1 MSFLLTSVLIASH
14 TMFSPVSVPS
24 ATLTENTPAWTDT
37 SPSYEW
43 GDDLTVALTKA
54 EKDEL
59 PVLLLFTGSDWCSPC
74 KVLESTVTDTEEFLS
89 HAGDH
94 VHLVRIDL
102 PQSPNIISAERMA
115 INKDLAKRYAING
128 YPTLL
133 FVNTDGRAISK
144 YEGPRETAS
153 LLAEC
158 EVMQHRSK
166 YISTLLAAAEQRT
179 GAARAA
185 LLQEAVTSVGDR
197 SILIR
202 EYAMEVSEAGGL
214 PERMASLPN
223 SGLSE
228 EEQIQTF
235 FQTVMQMDDGEA
247 NEALRN
253 KLNEDIGHQFRYA
266 VTQTLLSNL
275 YAATEFEEMQDVI
288 TNAADH
294 GMIFEKGTYVGDL
307 VGQVETARQGGE
319 DGVAFLRA
327 QIQTD
332 NDFYQTCDEIN
343 TISDPQKRLDLLM
356 SYDDR
361 PLNAVNDQWRH
372 IQIGYTFEMLNDDDK
387 AIEHFVKAR
396 DYPDANHP
404 ANSRYAQE
412 QIDRI
417 DGGSQD

>member
-1 MSFLLTSVLIASH
+1 MSMLLLAAVASH

-24 ATLTENTPAWTDT
+24 ATHTENTLTWTDT
-37 SPSYEW
+37 SPSDEW
-43 GDDLTVALTKA
+43 GDDLTVALAKA
-54 EKDEL
+54 EYDEL

-115 INKDLAKRYAING
+115 INKDLANRYAING

-133 FVNTDGRAISK
+133 FVNTDGRTISM

-166 YISTLLAAAEQRT
+166 YISALLNAASQRT

-197 SILIR
+197 SILTR
-202 EYAMEVSEAGGL
+202 EYAMEISEAGGL
-214 PERMASLPN
+214 PERMASSP
-223 SGLSE
+223 SSDMSE
-228 EEQIQTF
+228 EEQREEFFETTMMMGEEERIQ
-235 FQTVMQMDDGEA
+235 A
-247 NEALRN
+247 YRH
-253 KLNEDIGHQFRYA
+253 KLKEDIGREFCFAITRA
-266 VTQTLLSNL
+266 LVSAL
-275 YAATEFEEMQDVI
+275 YRTMQFEEIPDVV
-288 TNAADH
+288 THAKKH
-294 GMIFEKGTYVGDL
+294 GFVVDDRTGVGQFI
-307 VGQVETARQGGE
+307 VQVETALQGGKE
-319 DGVAFLRA
+319 GIAFLKA
-327 QIQTD
+327 QIQAD
-332 NDFYQTCDEIN
+332 NDFYETCGVVN

-372 IQIGYTFEMLNDDDK
+372 IQIGYTFEMLNDDDT

-396 DYPDANHP
+396 DYPNANHP
-404 ANSRYAQE
+404 ANSRHAQD

-417 DGGSQD
+417 DVN